1 MTVVLRGPAHSTLL
15 RAARLALE
23 EKGVAYALREA
34 DLPGARDRRPG
45 RAARHRPWDAPV
57 LEHDGFSVSEATA
70 ITRYVD
76 EAFPG
81 PALQPSEVRG
91 RARMAQVIALA
102 DHHLHG
108 PPAMRLLWRAMYG
121 AAAAAEGGGPPDEAA
136 AEEDR
141 AAVEHALDLVEGL
154 IGPDGRL
161 AGGAFGLADCH
172 LIPVVDLLAPTEEG
186 RGALARRPRLAGWW
200 RGLSGRPSVARTRPR
215 FGQGIGAS
223 APAAPAAGPSEPAA

>member
-1 MTVVLRGPAHSTLL
+1 MPVVLRGPAHSTLL

-34 DLPGARDRRPG
+34 ELPQARDRRPG

-57 LEHDGFSVSEATA
+57 LEHDGFSLSETAA

-81 PALQPSEVRG
+81 PALQPPDVRD

-121 AAAAAEGGGPPDEAA
+121 AAEAADSGPLAEAA
-136 AEEDR
+136 AGEDR
-141 AAVEHALDLVEGL
+141 PAAEHALDLVEGL
-154 IGPDGRL
+154 IGPGGHL
-161 AGGAFGLADCH
+161 AGGGFGLADCH
-172 LIPVVDLLAPTEEG
+172 LIPVLDLLAPTEEG
-186 RGALARRPRLAGWW
+186 RAALGRRPRLQEWW
-200 RGLSGRPSVARTRPR
+200 RSASERPSIATTRPR
-215 FGQGIGAS
+215 FGK
-223 APAAPAAGPSEPAA
+223 

>member
-1 MTVVLRGPAHSTLL
+1 MPVVLRGPAHSTLL
-15 RAARLALE
+15 RSARLALE

-34 DLPGARDRRPG
+34 DLPQARDRRPG

-57 LEHDGFSVSEATA
+57 LEHDGFALSETAA

-81 PALQPSEVRG
+81 PALQPPDVRD

-121 AAAAAEGGGPPDEAA
+121 AEAANGGPLAEAA

-141 AAVEHALDLVEGL
+141 LAAEHALDLVEGL
-154 IGPDGRL
+154 IGPGGHL
-161 AGGAFGLADCH
+161 AGGGFGLADCH
-172 LIPVVDLLAPTEEG
+172 LIPVLDLLAPTDEG
-186 RGALARRPRLAGWW
+186 RAALDRRPRLAAWW
-200 RGLSGRPSVARTRPR
+200 RSAGARPSVAATRPR
-215 FGQGIGAS
+215 FGR
-223 APAAPAAGPSEPAA
+223 

>member
-1 MTVVLRGPAHSTLL
+1 MPVVLRGPAHSTLL

-34 DLPGARDRRPG
+34 DLPQAQDRRRPG

-57 LEHDGFSVSEATA
+57 LEHDGFALSETAA

-81 PALQPSEVRG
+81 PALQPPDVRD

-121 AAAAAEGGGPPDEAA
+121 AAAEAANGGPLAEAA

-141 AAVEHALDLVEGL
+141 PAAEHALDLVEGV
-154 IGPDGRL
+154 IGPGGHL

-172 LIPVVDLLAPTEEG
+172 LIPVLDLLAPTDEG
-186 RGALARRPRLAGWW
+186 RAALDRRPRLAAWW
-200 RGLSGRPSVARTRPR
+200 RGAGARPSVAATRPR
-215 FGQGIGAS
+215 FGL
-223 APAAPAAGPSEPAA
+223 

>member
-1 MTVVLRGPAHSTLL
+1 M
-15 RAARLALE
+15 
-23 EKGVAYALREA
+23 REA
-34 DLPGARDRRPG
+34 DLPQAQDRRPG

-57 LEHDGFSVSEATA
+57 LEHDGFSLSETSA

-81 PALQPSEVRG
+81 PALQPAEVRD

-121 AAAAAEGGGPPDEAA
+121 SEANGGPLAEAA

-141 AAVEHALDLVEGL
+141 PAAEHALDLVEGL
-154 IGPDGRL
+154 IGPGGHL

-172 LIPVVDLLAPTEEG
+172 LIPVLDLLAPTDEG
-186 RGALARRPRLAGWW
+186 RAALHRRPRLADWW
-200 RGLSGRPSVARTRPR
+200 RGAGARPSVAATRPR
-215 FGQGIGAS
+215 FGR
-223 APAAPAAGPSEPAA
+223 

>member
-1 MTVVLRGPAHSTLL
+1 MPVVLRGPAHSTLL

-34 DLPGARDRRPG
+34 DLPQARDRRPG

-57 LEHDGFSVSEATA
+57 LEHDGFALSETAA

-81 PALQPSEVRG
+81 PALQPAEARE

-121 AAAAAEGGGPPDEAA
+121 AAAEAADSGPLAEAA

-141 AAVEHALDLVEGL
+141 PAVEHALDLVEGL
-154 IGPDGRL
+154 VGPGGHL
-161 AGGAFGLADCH
+161 AGEAFGLADCH
-172 LIPVVDLLAPTEEG
+172 LIPVLDLLAPTDEG
-186 RGALARRPRLAGWW
+186 RAALDRRPRLAAWW
-200 RGLSGRPSVARTRPR
+200 RGAGARPSVGATRPR
-215 FGQGIGAS
+215 FGR
-223 APAAPAAGPSEPAA
+223 

>member
-1 MTVVLRGPAHSTLL
+1 MPVVLRGPAHSTLL

-34 DLPGARDRRPG
+34 DLPQARDRRPG

-57 LEHDGFSVSEATA
+57 LEHDGFALSETAA

-81 PALQPSEVRG
+81 PTLQPPDVRD

-121 AAAAAEGGGPPDEAA
+121 AAAEAADSGPLAEAA

-141 AAVEHALDLVEGL
+141 PAVEHALDLVEGL
-154 IGPDGRL
+154 VGPGGHL

-172 LIPVVDLLAPTEEG
+172 LIPVFDLLAPTDEG
-186 RGALARRPRLAGWW
+186 RAVLDRRPRLAAWW
-200 RGLSGRPSVARTRPR
+200 RGAVARPSVAATRPR
-215 FGQGIGAS
+215 FGR
-223 APAAPAAGPSEPAA
+223 

>member
-1 MTVVLRGPAHSTLL
+1 MPVVLRGPAHSTLL

-23 EKGVAYALREA
+23 EKGVAHALREA
-34 DLPGARDRRPG
+34 DLPQARDRRPG

-57 LEHDGFSVSEATA
+57 LEHDGFSLSETAA

-81 PALQPSEVRG
+81 PALQPAEVRA

-121 AAAAAEGGGPPDEAA
+121 AEANGGPLAEAA

-141 AAVEHALDLVEGL
+141 PAAEHALDLVEGL
-154 IGPDGRL
+154 IGPGGHL
-161 AGGAFGLADCH
+161 AGEGFGLADCH
-172 LIPVVDLLAPTEEG
+172 LIPVLDLLAPTAEG
-186 RGALARRPRLAGWW
+186 TAMLDRRPRVARWW
-200 RGLSGRPSVARTRPR
+200 RAVAARPSVARTRPR
-215 FGQGIGAS
+215 FR
-223 APAAPAAGPSEPAA
+223 

>member
-1 MTVVLRGPAHSTLL
+1 MPVVLRGPAHSTLL
-15 RAARLALE
+15 RAAHLALE

-34 DLPGARDRRPG
+34 DLPQARDRRPG

-57 LEHDGFSVSEATA
+57 LEHDGFSLSETAA

-81 PALQPSEVRG
+81 PALQPADTRE
-91 RARMAQVIALA
+91 RARMAQVVALA

-121 AAAAAEGGGPPDEAA
+121 AAAEAASGGPLAEAA

-141 AAVEHALDLVEGL
+141 PAAEHALDLVEGL
-154 IGPDGRL
+154 IGPGGHL
-161 AGGAFGLADCH
+161 AGGRFGLADCH
-172 LIPVVDLLAPTEEG
+172 LIPVLDLLAPTDEG
-186 RGALARRPRLAGWW
+186 RAALDGRPRLAAW
-200 RGLSGRPSVARTRPR
+200 
-215 FGQGIGAS
+215 
-223 APAAPAAGPSEPAA
+223 

>member
-1 MTVVLRGPAHSTLL
+1 MPVVLRGPAHSTLL
-15 RAARLALE
+15 RAARLVLE

-34 DLPGARDRRPG
+34 DLPQAQDRRPG

-57 LEHDGFSVSEATA
+57 LEHDGFSLSETAA

-76 EAFPG
+76 EAFQG
-81 PALQPSEVRG
+81 PALQPAEVRD
-91 RARMAQVIALA
+91 RARMAQIIALA

-121 AAAAAEGGGPPDEAA
+121 SEANGGPLAEAA

-141 AAVEHALDLVEGL
+141 PAAEHALDLVEGL
-154 IGPDGRL
+154 IGPGGHL

-172 LIPVVDLLAPTEEG
+172 LIPVLDLLAPTDEG
-186 RGALARRPRLAGWW
+186 RAALDRRPRLADWW
-200 RGLSGRPSVARTRPR
+200 RGASARPSVAATRPR
-215 FGQGIGAS
+215 FGK
-223 APAAPAAGPSEPAA
+223 

>member
-1 MTVVLRGPAHSTLL
+1 MPVVLRGPAHSTLL
-15 RAARLALE
+15 RAARLVLE

-34 DLPGARDRRPG
+34 DLPQAQDRRPG

-57 LEHDGFSVSEATA
+57 LEHDGFSLSETAA

-76 EAFPG
+76 EAFQG
-81 PALQPSEVRG
+81 PALQPAEVRH
-91 RARMAQVIALA
+91 RARMAQIIALA

-121 AAAAAEGGGPPDEAA
+121 VEANGSLLAETA

-141 AAVEHALDLVEGL
+141 PAAEHALDLVEGL
-154 IGPDGRL
+154 IGPGGHL

-172 LIPVVDLLAPTEEG
+172 LIPVLDLLAPTDEG
-186 RGALARRPRLAGWW
+186 RAALDRRPRLADWW
-200 RGLSGRPSVARTRPR
+200 RGAGARPSVAATRPR
-215 FGQGIGAS
+215 FGK
-223 APAAPAAGPSEPAA
+223 

>member
-23 EKGVAYALREA
+23 EKGVGYALREA
-34 DLPGARDRRPG
+34 DLPRAEDRRPG

-57 LEHDGFSVSEATA
+57 LEHDGFSVSETTA
-70 ITRYVD
+70 VTRYVD

-81 PALQPSEVRG
+81 PALQPADARG
-91 RARMAQVIALA
+91 RARMAQIAAVA

-121 AAAAAEGGGPPDEAA
+121 AAAAGGGGGGPDEAA

-141 AAVEHALDLVEGL
+141 PAVEHALDLVERL
-154 IGPDGRL
+154 IGPGGCL

-172 LIPVVDLLAPTEEG
+172 LIPVIDLLAPTGEG
-186 RGALARRPRLAGWW
+186 RAALGRRPRLAEWW
-200 RGLSGRPSVARTRPR
+200 RGVSGRPSVARTRPR
-215 FGQGIGAS
+215 FG
-223 APAAPAAGPSEPAA
+223 

>member
-1 MTVVLRGPAHSTLL
+1 MPVVLRGPAHSTLL

-34 DLPGARDRRPG
+34 DLPRAEDRRPG

-57 LEHDGFSVSEATA
+57 LEHDGFTLSETAA

-81 PALQPSEVRG
+81 PALQPADARE
-91 RARMAQVIALA
+91 RARMAQIVALA

-121 AAAAAEGGGPPDEAA
+121 AEAANGGPLAEVAA
-136 AEEDR
+136 DEDR
-141 AAVEHALDLVEGL
+141 
-154 IGPDGRL
+154 PP
-161 AGGAFGLADCH
+161 GGARPRPRGGADR
-172 LIPVVDLLAPTEEG
+172 P
-186 RGALARRPRLAGWW
+186 RRPP
-200 RGLSGRPSVARTRPR
+200 RGRRVRPR
-215 FGQGIGAS
+215 RLPPDPGAR
-223 APAAPAAGPSEPAA
+223 PACADR

>member
-1 MTVVLRGPAHSTLL
+1 MPVVLRGPAHSTLL

-34 DLPGARDRRPG
+34 DLPQARDRRPG

-57 LEHDGFSVSEATA
+57 LEHDGFSLSETAA

-81 PALQPSEVRG
+81 PALQPADTRE
-91 RARMAQVIALA
+91 RARMAQVVALA

-121 AAAAAEGGGPPDEAA
+121 AAAEAESGPLAEAA

-154 IGPDGRL
+154 IGPGGHL
-161 AGGAFGLADCH
+161 AGGRFGLPDCH
-172 LIPVVDLLAPTEEG
+172 LIPVVDLFAPTDEG
-186 RGALARRPRLAGWW
+186 RAALARRPRLATWW
-200 RGLSGRPSVARTRPR
+200 RGAGARPGVAATRPR
-215 FGQGIGAS
+215 FGR
-223 APAAPAAGPSEPAA
+223 

>member
-1 MTVVLRGPAHSTLL
+1 MPVVLRGPAHSTLL

-34 DLPGARDRRPG
+34 DLPQARDRRPG

-57 LEHDGFSVSEATA
+57 LEHDGFSLSETAA

-81 PALQPSEVRG
+81 PALQPAEVRE

-121 AAAAAEGGGPPDEAA
+121 SEANGGPLAEAA

-141 AAVEHALDLVEGL
+141 PAAEHALDLVEGL
-154 IGPDGRL
+154 IGPGGHL

-172 LIPVVDLLAPTEEG
+172 LIPVLDLLAPTDEG
-186 RGALARRPRLAGWW
+186 RAALDRRPRLADWW
-200 RGLSGRPSVARTRPR
+200 RGASARPSVAATRPR
-215 FGQGIGAS
+215 FGK
-223 APAAPAAGPSEPAA
+223 

>member
-23 EKGVAYALREA
+23 EKGVGYALREA
-34 DLPGARDRRPG
+34 DLPETRDRRPG

-57 LEHDGFSVSEATA
+57 LEHDGFSVSETTA

-81 PALQPSEVRG
+81 PALQPADVRE
-91 RARMAQVIALA
+91 RTRMAQIAAVA

-108 PPAMRLLWRAMYG
+108 PPAMRLLWRAMY
-121 AAAAAEGGGPPDEAA
+121 AAAAGGGGPLEEAT

-141 AAVEHALDLVEGL
+141 PAVEHALDLVERL
-154 IGPDGRL
+154 AGPGGRL
-161 AGGAFGLADCH
+161 AGDAFGLADCH
-172 LIPVVDLLAPTEEG
+172 LIPVVDLLAPTAEG
-186 RGALARRPRLAGWW
+186 RAALGRRPRLAEWW
-200 RGLSGRPSVARTRPR
+200 RGVSGRPSVARTRPR
-215 FGQGIGAS
+215 FG
-223 APAAPAAGPSEPAA
+223 

>member
-1 MTVVLRGPAHSTLL
+1 MPVVLRGPAHSTLL

-34 DLPGARDRRPG
+34 DLPQARDRRPG

-57 LEHDGFSVSEATA
+57 LEHDGFALSETAA

-81 PALQPSEVRG
+81 PALQPADVRA
-91 RARMAQVIALA
+91 RARMAQVVALA

-121 AAAAAEGGGPPDEAA
+121 AAEADGGSPLAEAA
-136 AEEDR
+136 AEDR
-141 AAVEHALDLVEGL
+141 PAAEHALDLVESL
-154 IGPDGRL
+154 IGTDGRL

-172 LIPVVDLLAPTEEG
+172 LIPVLDLLAPTDEG
-186 RGALARRPRLAGWW
+186 RVALDRRPRLAAWW
-200 RGLSGRPSVARTRPR
+200 RGAGTRPSVAATRPR
-215 FGQGIGAS
+215 FGR
-223 APAAPAAGPSEPAA
+223 

>member
-1 MTVVLRGPAHSTLL
+1 MPVVLRGPAHSTLL

-34 DLPGARDRRPG
+34 DLPQAGDRRPG

-57 LEHDGFSVSEATA
+57 LEHDGFSLSETAA

-81 PALQPSEVRG
+81 PALQPADARE
-91 RARMAQVIALA
+91 RARMAQVVALA

-121 AAAAAEGGGPPDEAA
+121 AAADGGPLAGGGRGGPPGGGA
-136 AEEDR
+136 R
-141 AAVEHALDLVEGL
+141 PRPRG
-154 IGPDGRL
+154 GPDRPGGHL

-172 LIPVVDLLAPTEEG
+172 LIPVVDLLAPTAEG
-186 RGALARRPRLAGWW
+186 RAALDRRPRLAAWW
-200 RGLSGRPSVARTRPR
+200 RGAGARPSVAATRPR
-215 FGQGIGAS
+215 FGT
-223 APAAPAAGPSEPAA
+223 

>member
-1 MTVVLRGPAHSTLL
+1 MPVVLRGPAHSTLL

-23 EKGVAYALREA
+23 EKGVAYALHEA
-34 DLPGARDRRPG
+34 DLPQARDRRPG

-57 LEHDGFSVSEATA
+57 LEHDGFALSETAA

-81 PALQPSEVRG
+81 PALQPAEVRE

-121 AAAAAEGGGPPDEAA
+121 SEANGGPLAEAA

-141 AAVEHALDLVEGL
+141 PAAEHALDLVEGL
-154 IGPDGRL
+154 IGPGGHL

-172 LIPVVDLLAPTEEG
+172 LIPVLDLLAPTDEG
-186 RGALARRPRLAGWW
+186 RAALDRRPRLADWW
-200 RGLSGRPSVARTRPR
+200 RGAGARPSVAATRPR
-215 FGQGIGAS
+215 FGR
-223 APAAPAAGPSEPAA
+223 

>member
-1 MTVVLRGPAHSTLL
+1 MPVVLRGPAHSTLL

-34 DLPGARDRRPG
+34 DLPQAQDRRPG

-57 LEHDGFSVSEATA
+57 LEHDGFSLSETGA

-76 EAFPG
+76 EAFQG
-81 PALQPSEVRG
+81 PALQPAEVRD

-121 AAAAAEGGGPPDEAA
+121 SEANGGPLAEAA

-141 AAVEHALDLVEGL
+141 PAAEHALDLVEGL
-154 IGPDGRL
+154 IGPGGHL

-172 LIPVVDLLAPTEEG
+172 LIPVLDLLAPTDEG
-186 RGALARRPRLAGWW
+186 RAALDRRPRLADWW
-200 RGLSGRPSVARTRPR
+200 RGASARPSVAATRPR
-215 FGQGIGAS
+215 FGR
-223 APAAPAAGPSEPAA
+223 

>member
-1 MTVVLRGPAHSTLL
+1 MPVVLRGPAHSTLL

-34 DLPGARDRRPG
+34 DLPQAGDRRPG

-57 LEHDGFSVSEATA
+57 LEHDGFSLSETAA

-81 PALQPSEVRG
+81 PALQPADTRE
-91 RARMAQVIALA
+91 RARMAQAVALA

-121 AAAAAEGGGPPDEAA
+121 AAEAESGPLAEAA

-154 IGPDGRL
+154 IGPGGHL
-161 AGGAFGLADCH
+161 AEGGFGLADCH
-172 LIPVVDLLAPTEEG
+172 LIPVLDLLAPTDEG
-186 RGALARRPRLAGWW
+186 RAALDRRPRLAAWW
-200 RGLSGRPSVARTRPR
+200 GGAGARPSVAATRPR
-215 FGQGIGAS
+215 FGR
-223 APAAPAAGPSEPAA
+223 